1 MTTIATRGKSAPTK
15 ALLLGLATVG
25 LATAVHADT
34 DSVPT
39 NGVTQV
45 VVKYGDLNLA
55 SADGTRT
62 LYARLRAAARQA
74 CGDVISGR
82 NLQSYLSYEAC
93 YSDALDGAVSKVGSA
108 RLQALHREQ
117 TDDSTVG

>member
-1 MTTIATRGKSAPTK
+1 MKTTVTHRNFVAAK

-25 LATAVHADT
+25 LAAAVHADT
-34 DSVPT
+34 DWVPA

-45 VVKYGDLNLA
+45 VVRYGDLNLA

-74 CGDVISGR
+74 CNDAISGR

-93 YSDALDGAVSKVGSA
+93 YSSALDGAVSKVGSA
-108 RLQALHREQ
+108 RLQALHR
-117 TDDSTVG
+117 DMAVDSTVG